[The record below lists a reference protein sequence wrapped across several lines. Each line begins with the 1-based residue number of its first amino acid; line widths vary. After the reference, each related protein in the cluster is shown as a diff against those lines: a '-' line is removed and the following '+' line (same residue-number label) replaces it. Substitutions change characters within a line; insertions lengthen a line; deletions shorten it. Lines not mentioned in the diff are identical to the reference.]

1 MLAASSSSILI
12 RYAQQDGIASL
23 AIAAWRMVLASLVLL
38 PMALATRRREIR
50 GLSPRSLLFAV
61 VAGLFLAAHF
71 TAWITSLEYTS
82 VASSAALVTTNP
94 VWVGLATVLL
104 FRERLPGLTI
114 AGIAVS
120 LLGCLLIIWVDAA
133 AEPTVAGL
141 AGAAAGATGASTA
154 TAATTAAGAA
164 GAAGAAAAAGRQP
177 MLGNSLALAGA
188 VCISAYLL
196 TGRRIA
202 ASFSLL
208 AYVTL
213 VYGAAAVMLMLA
225 AVAAGVELWRYPAT
239 GWAALAG
246 LALVPQLIGHTAFNW
261 SLRRL
266 SPTFVALSI
275 LGEPVGSAILASLL
289 FTEIPS
295 ALQLAAFATLLAGI
309 AIAALGEHRA
319 PRVAAAG

>member
-1 MLAASSSSILI
+1 
-12 RYAQQDGIASL
+12 
-23 AIAAWRMVLASLVLL
+23 MVLASLVLL

-50 GLSPRSLLFAV
+50 GLSPRSLLLAA

-114 AGIAVS
+114 AGIGVS

-133 AEPTVAGL
+133 AGPTATGVAG
-141 AGAAAGATGASTA
+141 S
-154 TAATTAAGAA
+154 AAGAA
-164 GAAGAAAAAGRQP
+164 GAAGRQP

-225 AVAAGVELWRYPAT
+225 AMAAGVELWRYPAT

-309 AIAALGEHRA
+309 AIAALGERRA
-319 PRVAAAG
+319 PPAAAAG

>member
-1 MLAASSSSILI
+1 
-12 RYAQQDGIASL
+12 
-23 AIAAWRMVLASLVLL
+23 
-38 PMALATRRREIR
+38 MALAMRRREIG
-50 GLSPRSLLFAV
+50 GLAPRSLLLAA

-104 FRERLPGLTI
+104 FRERLARLTV
-114 AGIAVS
+114 AGITVS
-120 LLGCLLIIWVDAA
+120 LLGCLLIIGVDYGA
-133 AEPTVAGL
+133 AELVAEG
-141 AGAAAGATGASTA
+141 T
-154 TAATTAAGAA
+154 
-164 GAAGAAAAAGRQP
+164 AGRRP
-177 MLGNSLALAGA
+177 MLGNTLALVGA
-188 VCISAYLL
+188 VCVSAYLL

-202 ASFSLL
+202 ARFSLL

-213 VYGAAAVMLMLA
+213 VYGAAAVVLMMAAML
-225 AVAAGVELWRYPAT
+225 AGVELWRYPAT

-275 LGEPVGSAILASLL
+275 LGEPVGSAILASVL
-289 FTEIPS
+289 FAEIPS
-295 ALQLAAFATLLAGI
+295 PLQLAAFATLLSGI
-309 AIAALGEHRA
+309 GIAALGEHGASR
-319 PRVAAAG
+319 AAG

>member
-1 MLAASSSSILI
+1 VLLAGVVAASSSSILI

-38 PMALATRRREIR
+38 PLALATRRQEFR
-50 GLSPRSLLFAV
+50 GLAPSSLAIALL
-61 VAGLFLAAHF
+61 AGLFLAAHF
-71 TAWITSLEYTS
+71 TAWISSLEHTS

-94 VWVGLATVLL
+94 VWVGLATVLIL
-104 FRERLPGLTI
+104 RERLPRLTI

-120 LLGCLLIIWVDAA
+120 LLGCLMIIWVDY
-133 AEPTVAGL
+133 E
-141 AGAAAGATGASTA
+141 ASHA
-154 TAATTAAGAA
+154 TAESWTGRVAPDEALPASAG
-164 GAAGAAAAAGRQP
+164 GRQP
-177 MLGNSLALAGA
+177 MLGNALALAGA

-202 ASFSLL
+202 ARVSLL

-213 VYGAAAVMLMLA
+213 VYGAAAVVLMLA

-275 LGEPVGSAILASLL
+275 LGEPVGSAILASIL
-289 FTEIPS
+289 FAEIPS
-295 ALQLAAFATLLAGI
+295 GLQLAAFATLLVGI
-309 AIAALGEHRA
+309 AVAALGEHGARG
-319 PRVAAAG
+319 AAGPPAADRAGRAG